1 MQPIIIDW
9 EKLIPPVDRAD
20 FPLPQSTEPIP
31 ESATALDVAIWKAM
45 NYVHQRAVN
54 GTADAFTPDYWPNRE
69 QNLQRVIVQ
78 IVDNRDSWL
87 KEQHDL
93 ADDLDIEEQQ
103 YSVANALRSEMIREC
118 RVQHNTF
125 ALGIHIPL

>member
-9 EKLIPPVDRAD
+9 EKLIPPIDRAD

-45 NYVHQRAVN
+45 NYVQQRAVN

-69 QNLQRVIVQ
+69 QNLQDVILQ
-78 IVDNRDSWL
+78 IAAIPTL

-93 ADDLDIEEQQ
+93 AFDADTDEQE
-103 YSVANALRSEMIREC
+103 YIVAIALRSAMIREC
-118 RVQHNTF
+118 RAQFNTF
-125 ALGIHIPL
+125 TLGIHSAP